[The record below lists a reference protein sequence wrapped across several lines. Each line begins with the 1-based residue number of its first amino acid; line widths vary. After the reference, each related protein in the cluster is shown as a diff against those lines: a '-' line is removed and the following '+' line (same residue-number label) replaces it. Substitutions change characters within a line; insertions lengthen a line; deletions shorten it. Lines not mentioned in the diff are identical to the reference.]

1 MGEEVA
7 KYQGAYKVSK
17 GLFDKFGVSRIIDT
31 PITESGFT
39 GLAVGAAF
47 SGLRPIVEF
56 MTFNF
61 ALQGID
67 HIVNTASRS
76 HYMSGGKITCPIVFR
91 GINGPPTAV
100 GAQHSMDFAP
110 WYSSLPGLKV
120 FAPYDCE
127 DVRGL
132 LKTAIRDNDPCVVLE
147 NEIMYNAQFEIS
159 EEVSSRDFLIPI
171 GKAKIMREGTD
182 VTVVTHS
189 RMVGESLE
197 AAEELAK
204 EGISVEVINLRSIR
218 PLDVDT
224 IIKSIKK
231 TNRLVTAEE
240 AFPQCGIGAE
250 IITLA
255 NEFAFDYLDAAP
267 ERITS
272 ADVPMPYSKSIEN
285 LALPQSTN
293 VVNAIRRTLYRSKS

>member
-1 MGEEVA
+1 MIRKSSRKILQKRNFHSSIQPARKLTVREAIREAMDEEIFRDERVFLMGEEVA

-76 HYMSGGKITCPIVFR
+76 RYMSGGKIGCPIVFR

-120 FAPYDCE
+120 FFC
-127 DVRGL
+127 
-132 LKTAIRDNDPCVVLE
+132 
-147 NEIMYNAQFEIS
+147 
-159 EEVSSRDFLIPI
+159 
-171 GKAKIMREGTD
+171 
-182 VTVVTHS
+182 
-189 RMVGESLE
+189 
-197 AAEELAK
+197 
-204 EGISVEVINLRSIR
+204 
-218 PLDVDT
+218 
-224 IIKSIKK
+224 
-231 TNRLVTAEE
+231 
-240 AFPQCGIGAE
+240 
-250 IITLA
+250 TL
-255 NEFAFDYLDAAP
+255 
-267 ERITS
+267 
-272 ADVPMPYSKSIEN
+272 
-285 LALPQSTN
+285 
-293 VVNAIRRTLYRSKS
+293 